1 MGSAEP
7 RPGRGSVGVV
17 GVLLDIDLDGP
28 VRPDASPRAVLRFG
42 EGDNMTDGSVGSV
55 GSVRSRGLRQLAR
68 THRPRSGGQRPHL
81 PDSPSELPARPAD
94 RRAGASFCR
103 GRRLQ
108 RAISSGAH
116 RRAAAT
122 AAASLNARSGFPGL
136 PALRRAH
143 GPPHGAQRR
152 SGRVAVLGMHRL
164 PGMPWNPAGGRI
176 GRIAPIGRI
185 ARIHSDVIACPRG
198 RIGNCDCEFPGS
210 CAR

>member
-1 MGSAEP
+1 MRSFRAATLIYDGTVAFCD
-7 RPGRGSVGVV
+7 RF
-17 GVLLDIDLDGP
+17 LDK
-28 VRPDASPRAVLRFG
+28 
-42 EGDNMTDGSVGSV
+42 
-55 GSVRSRGLRQLAR
+55 R
-68 THRPRSGGQRPHL
+68 TRMVDQMVQAARSGRQNIAEGSRASAGTSQTELRL
-81 PDSPSELPARPAD
+81 VTVARASLDELPARPAD